1 MIILYLIKSFA
12 SKAGTER
19 VMCDKM
25 NWLAERGNHVFLVTY
40 EQGCH
45 PYAFPLNKTITNY
58 DLNTPFYKLQR
69 YGILKKILLYFVFR
83 YEFRK
88 KFQYLIDVI
97 KPDVIITTTYTFQLF
112 DIIAKIKTKS
122 KRILESHVAC
132 RKVCKSEFMNPKS
145 ICFRLF
151 GIYDKLMYGYAKRF
165 DALVALTNNDRAEW
179 AKYIDNVFV
188 IPNPVT
194 YILPNMEGRVEKKRI
209 ICVGRLHEQ
218 KGFDLLIESFS
229 LISKKCPEWHIDI
242 FGEGGEKQRLQ
253 QLISKNDLDDR
264 VFINPP
270 TDRIYDEYM
279 KSDFLVSSSRYEGF
293 GLVLLEAMSC
303 GIPCL
308 SFNCPYGPSDI
319 IKDGINGL
327 LVDNEDIKLMGDKML
342 WMINNK
348 QQRIRMGIEAR
359 KSVITRYQIDHIMEE
374 WQLVLNR

>member
-1 MIILYLIKSFA
+1 MKILYLIKSFA

-45 PYAFPLNKTITNY
+45 PYAYPLNKTIENY
-58 DLNTPFYKLQR
+58 DLNTPFYRLQK
-69 YGILKKILLYFVFR
+69 YGILKKILMYFVFR

-88 KFQYLIDVI
+88 RFQNMVDVI
-97 KPDVIITTTYTFQLF
+97 KPDVIITTTYAFHLF
-112 DIIAKIKTKS
+112 DIIAKIQTDS

-132 RKVCKSEFMNPKS
+132 RKVCKSEFKDTTS
-145 ICFRLF
+145 ICFCLF
-151 GIYDKLMYGYAKRF
+151 NYYDKVMYGYARRF
-165 DALVALTNNDRAEW
+165 DALVALTNNDGAEW
-179 AKYIDNVFV
+179 AKYNDNVFV

-194 YILPNMEGRVEKKRI
+194 YISPYLEDRVEKNRI

-218 KGFDLLIESFS
+218 KGFDLLIDSFS
-229 LISKKCPEWHIDI
+229 HISEECPKWRIDI
-242 FGEGGEKQRLQ
+242 FGEGGEKNRLQ
-253 QLISKNDLDDR
+253 ELISKYNLDDR

-279 KSDFLVSSSRYEGF
+279 NSDFLVLSSRYEGF

-308 SFNCPYGPSDI
+308 AFNCPYGPSEI
-319 IKDGINGL
+319 IKDGINGF
-327 LVDNEDIKLMGDKML
+327 LVNNEDIYIMGEKML
-342 WMINNK
+342 WMIKNK
-348 QQRIRMGIEAR
+348 QKRIKMGIEAR
-359 KSVITRYQIDHIMEE
+359 KSILARYQIDHIMEE
-374 WQLVLNR
+374 WKSVLNL